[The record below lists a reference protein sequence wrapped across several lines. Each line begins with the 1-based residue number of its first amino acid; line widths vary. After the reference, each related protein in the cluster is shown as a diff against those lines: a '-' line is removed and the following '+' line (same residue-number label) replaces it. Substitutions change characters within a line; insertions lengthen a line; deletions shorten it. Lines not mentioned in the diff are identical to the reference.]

1 MKIAAL
7 LLEWYDKNARD
18 LPWRR
23 DKDPYKI
30 WVSEIMLQQTRV
42 EAVKEYYE
50 RWIARFPNPGEL
62 ARASEQEV
70 LTYWQGLGY
79 YSRARNLL
87 AGVREVC
94 ADYGGSMPEEGEQVR
109 SLPGIGD
116 YTAGAILSIAY
127 NRRVPAVDGNVM
139 RIFSRLFCLEED
151 ILKAPAKRTVSRLV
165 QEQIDR
171 DRPGDF
177 NQALMDLGALIC
189 IPQRPRCQEC
199 PVRELCLACERG
211 VQEVLPVRSPKKAP
225 VKVSLAAALLEQD
238 GRYLICQRPA
248 SGLLAGMWEFPSVE
262 LDGTLAEADQLQDWL
277 QAKFSIQVEVLA
289 VERQLVHTFS
299 HRQWYMVFYRCRLLD
314 GAAELPEHARWFSL
328 TGPERLPWA
337 GPHCNMAVSLGGI
350 KA

>member
-7 LLEWYDKNARD
+7 LLDWYDKNARD

-42 EAVKEYYE
+42 EAVKDYYK
-50 RWIARFPNPGEL
+50 RWITRFPNPGEL

-94 ADYGGSMPEEGEQVR
+94 AAYGGSMPEEGEQVR
-109 SLPGIGD
+109 ALPGVGD

-151 ILKAPAKRTVSRLV
+151 ILKAPAKRAVHRLV
-165 QEQIDR
+165 QEQIDK

-177 NQALMDLGALIC
+177 NQALMDLGAMIC
-189 IPQRPRCQEC
+189 VPQRPRCPEC
-199 PVRELCLACERG
+199 PLRNLCLARERG

-238 GRYLICQRPA
+238 GRYLICQRPV
-248 SGLLAGMWEFPSVE
+248 SGLLAGMWEFPSLE
-262 LDGTLAEADQLQDWL
+262 LRDALAEADQLRDWL
-277 QAKFSIQVEVLA
+277 QSVFFLEVRVLET
-289 VERQLVHTFS
+289 ERQVVHTFS
-299 HRQWYMVFYRCRLLD
+299 HRQWHLTFYRCRLLST
-314 GAAELPEHARWFSL
+314 ASELPDNARWFSL
-328 TGPERLPWA
+328 NDGDRLPWA
-337 GPHCNMAVSLGGI
+337 GPHHHVAMALRDD
-350 KA
+350 KE